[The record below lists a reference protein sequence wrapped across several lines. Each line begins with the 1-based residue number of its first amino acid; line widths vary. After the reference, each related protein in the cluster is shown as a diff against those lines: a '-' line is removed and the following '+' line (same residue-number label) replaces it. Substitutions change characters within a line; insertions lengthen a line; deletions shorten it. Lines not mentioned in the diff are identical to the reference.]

1 MQSAQRF
8 LASVNLLLN
17 DDQADGYTIQF
28 FNQMP
33 NSRKQ
38 QSEPPTKTDAAAM
51 VKVQTIAWPSGAI
64 TWSLQTRLSGASFE
78 TRRYGA
84 QSRFTWCRW

>member
-17 DDQADGYTIQF
+17 DDQGDGDSIQF

-33 NSRKQ
+33 NLRKQ
-38 QSEPPTKTDAAAM
+38 QSEPPAKTNAAAM
-51 VKVQTIAWPSGAI
+51 VKMQTIAWPSGAV
-64 TWSLQTRLSGASFE
+64 TWSLQARLSGASFE
-78 TRRYGA
+78 T
-84 QSRFTWCRW
+84 